1 MTVAGTLRCRLRLTE
16 AGVEHCRS
24 HVPQD
29 ELLVAAKRLGV
40 TVEVCGR
47 EWAALVGGSPAS
59 LRLSARS
66 PWHLLEQL
74 ERLFPA
80 TSGKRGPL

>member
-1 MTVAGTLRCRLRLTE
+1 MLRCTLRLTD
-16 AGVEHCRS
+16 AGVEHCRA

-47 EWAALVGGSPAS
+47 EWLALVAGRAAS

-66 PWHLLEQL
+66 PGHLLERI
-74 ERLFPA
+74 ERVIG
-80 TSGKRGPL
+80 SR